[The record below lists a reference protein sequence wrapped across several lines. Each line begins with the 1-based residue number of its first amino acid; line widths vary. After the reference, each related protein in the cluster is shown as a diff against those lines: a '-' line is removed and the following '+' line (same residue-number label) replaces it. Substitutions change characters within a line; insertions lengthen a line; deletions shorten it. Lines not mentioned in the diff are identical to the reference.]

1 MEYEHLIYSKAGGV
15 ATVTLNR
22 PEVLNALNNRL
33 RYEICMALQESGD
46 DEEVRV
52 VVLRGEGRAFSPGD
66 DLRGTAAPVPL
77 SQQRG
82 PGAVVVALRNLLKP
96 VVAQV
101 HGYAYGAGL
110 EMVMGSDFAIA
121 AEGTRFA
128 SPFVK
133 RGIGWGGNMLPRFI
147 GMRRATEML
156 LTGEPIGAQQ
166 AADWGLIN
174 RVVAPE
180 RLEEEVAELAGR
192 LATGAT
198 VAIGAVKTTLTRGWN
213 LSVEEGYNL
222 SEFQNAR
229 AGRAEDAAE
238 GRAAFRERRE
248 PAFTGR

>member
-1 MEYEHLIYSKAGGV
+1 
-15 ATVTLNR
+15 
-22 PEVLNALNNRL
+22 
-33 RYEICMALQESGD
+33 
-46 DEEVRV
+46 
-52 VVLRGEGRAFSPGD
+52 
-66 DLRGTAAPVPL
+66 
-77 SQQRG
+77 
-82 PGAVVVALRNLLKP
+82 
-96 VVAQV
+96 
-101 HGYAYGAGL
+101 
-110 EMVMGSDFAIA
+110 
-121 AEGTRFA
+121 
-128 SPFVK
+128 
-133 RGIGWGGNMLPRFI
+133 MLPRFI